1 MIHCW
6 VLSEDAILF
15 YFVGFCPGLVPV
27 DFTQIIQGQ
36 YTHTEQLN
44 SLWP

>member
-1 MIHCW
+1 MIHGW
-6 VLSEDAILF
+6 VLLDEAILF

-27 DFTQIIQGQ
+27 DFTQIIQGH
-36 YTHTEQLN
+36 THTEQLN